1 MIHKLVSRS
10 KKNSHKHR
18 KSVAKYSKSKH
29 TKKRNNMKGTR
40 SMNNKRGKRSKRS
53 KRSIR
58 NMRNMRNMR
67 VGKPVMR
74 GGSADCTLATVLEP
88 SFNISDIG
96 SVKGLSIPESRSI
109 IYRPNC
115 RVDSNQPMVPAM

>member
-18 KSVAKYSKSKH
+18 KSIAKYSKSKH
-29 TKKRNNMKGTR
+29 TKKRNNMKGKR
-40 SMNNKRGKRSKRS
+40 SMNNKRGKRSM
-53 KRSIR
+53 R

-67 VGKPVMR
+67 GEKRVMR

>member
-18 KSVAKYSKSKH
+18 KSVANYSKSNH
-29 TKKRNNMKGTR
+29 TKMRNNMKGTR
-40 SMNNKRGKRSKRS
+40 SMNNKRSKRGKRS
-53 KRSIR
+53 I
-58 NMRNMRNMR
+58 RNMRNMR

>member
-40 SMNNKRGKRSKRS
+40 SMNNKRSKRGKS
-53 KRSIR
+53 SIR
-58 NMRNMRNMR
+58 NMRI
-67 VGKPVMR
+67 GKPVMR